1 MKKREG
7 VQEKNI
13 KAEKSRDSR
22 GVNLKKGCAQE
33 GNWCIYIYVNKGGV
47 GAPIFQLIH
56 VPS

>member
-1 MKKREG
+1 M
-7 VQEKNI
+7 QEKNI